1 MRKFVAILLVSAVAA
16 ISVGFAAVAGGHAAR
31 KPGLAAAIKRTQA
44 ARSERY
50 VLRVSLARP
59 PRRLTLQIHGQ
70 ASEQTISVRMKM
82 GDVKLADGSV
92 VPGPDGAAVLDGAFL
107 YERAPSG
114 IAVNGKLHW
123 LRMSRASGAATS
135 ADLAAVHTMTPE
147 PLLAI
152 LRAAHIAPAAPD
164 ARVFH
169 GSISYDAPVLRK
181 VSKFTGN
188 VQYRRLRV
196 SAFVGADGYVHRIV
210 LTGRTPDGR
219 ATFSLRA
226 RLFAFGKP
234 LHVTPPAPGTF
245 MDQELA
251 QLAA

>member
-1 MRKFVAILLVSAVAA
+1 
-16 ISVGFAAVAGGHAAR
+16 
-31 KPGLAAAIKRTQA
+31 
-44 ARSERY
+44 
-50 VLRVSLARP
+50 VLRIALTRP

-70 ASEQTISVRMKM
+70 ASRQTISLRMKM
-82 GDVKLADGSV
+82 GAVRLADGTV

-114 IAVNGKLHW
+114 IAVNGKLQW
-123 LRMSRASGAATS
+123 LRLSRASGAAS
-135 ADLAAVHTMTPE
+135 RADLDAVHTMTPA

-169 GSISYDAPVLRK
+169 GALAYDAPVLRK

-188 VQYRRLRV
+188 VQYRRLRI

-219 ATFSLRA
+219 STFSLRA

-234 LHVTPPAPGTF
+234 VHVTPPAPGTF
-245 MDQELA
+245 MDEELA